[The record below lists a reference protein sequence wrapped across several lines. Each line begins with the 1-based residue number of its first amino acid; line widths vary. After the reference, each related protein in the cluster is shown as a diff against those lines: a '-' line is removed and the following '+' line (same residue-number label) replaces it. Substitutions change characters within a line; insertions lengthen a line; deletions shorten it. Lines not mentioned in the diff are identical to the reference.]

1 MYYSLITEGIRKD
14 GNIKIED
21 KNLRVRREF
30 FNRFGAPVSLDAV
43 KQNSL
48 VVVKIT
54 VRSDVDEL
62 ENVAITDLLPAGFEI
77 ENPRLVE
84 TSQYDFIKDAS
95 TPDYVDIRDDRINYY
110 TNFNDTRER
119 KFFYLVRAVSKGEFQ
134 YAPIAAEAMYDA
146 NYYSASGRGVLK
158 VVE

>member
-1 MYYSLITEGIRKD
+1 
-14 GNIKIED
+14 
-21 KNLRVRREF
+21 
-30 FNRFGAPVSLDAV
+30 V

-54 VRSDVDEL
+54 AVTDVDRL
-62 ENVAITDLLPAGFEI
+62 ENVAISDLLPAGFEI

-84 TSQYDFIKDAS
+84 TNQYNFIKNPS

-110 TNFNDTRER
+110 TSFINTRER
-119 KFFYLVRAVSKGEFQ
+119 VFYYLVRAVTKGEFQ
-134 YAPIAAEAMYDA
+134 YAPISAEAMYDG

>member
-1 MYYSLITEGIRKD
+1 MITEGIRRD

-30 FNRFGAPVSLDAV
+30 FNRFGAPVSLEAI

-54 VRSDVDEL
+54 ATTDVDQL

-95 TPDYVDIRDDRINYY
+95 T
-110 TNFNDTRER
+110 T
-119 KFFYLVRAVSKGEFQ
+119 
-134 YAPIAAEAMYDA
+134 PITWTFGMT
-146 NYYSASGRGVLK
+146 G
-158 VVE
+158 